1 MDLLPDVLLAAAITV
16 IGIRVML
23 GRNLRG
29 ATGCVLSLCWM
40 RLQLFWLAAAEAFI
54 GAFLTGW
61 NVRSALVPASVM
73 KGPDTDDLSQDADD
87 LSHGSLARLQ
97 RLLIPLTGALVF
109 MGLAAGSGLYFHR
122 LFSFSVC
129 SVYAVAGTAV
139 GGAGFFAM
147 TCRTNLLAIACR
159 NQVERTLSR

>member
-1 MDLLPDVLLAAAITV
+1 MPTIAWLPIIPDVLLAAAITV

-29 ATGCVLSLCWM
+29 AARRDGSC
-40 RLQLFWLAAAEAFI
+40 
-54 GAFLTGW
+54 
-61 NVRSALVPASVM
+61 
-73 KGPDTDDLSQDADD
+73 DLSQDADD
-87 LSHGSLARLQ
+87 LSHGSTARLK

-129 SVYAVAGTAV
+129 TVYAVAGTAV